1 MYSRS
6 IRFHSFLGLG
16 LFCAASCWM
25 LYLAWKIWPRG
36 RNAFLAGCGDIPPAS
51 CIYRDALV
59 TNLMNPKA
67 TFFFVALSAPLLEKI
82 MILPMLFLSVF

>member
-1 MYSRS
+1 
-6 IRFHSFLGLG
+6 
-16 LFCAASCWM
+16 M
-25 LYLAWKIWPRG
+25 LSLPG
-36 RNAFLAGCGDIPPAS
+36 AGIFPPAS